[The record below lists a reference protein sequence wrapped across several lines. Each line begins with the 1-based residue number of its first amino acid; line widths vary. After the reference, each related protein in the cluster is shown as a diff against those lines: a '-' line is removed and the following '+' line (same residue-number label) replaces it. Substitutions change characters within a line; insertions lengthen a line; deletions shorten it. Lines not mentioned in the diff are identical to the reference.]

1 MKQFFLVVAV
11 ALAATHLAHSQEFA
25 GTVVDAET
33 GEPIVY
39 ASVGVVEQ
47 TLGTLTDT
55 VGHFGLNVL
64 PQHDNDTLR
73 ISCIGYHSISMSVA
87 EARRQNLFSLKLSEN
102 LLPEVVVL
110 PIKIKTRTI
119 GRTSNKGSMLI
130 TTDGVDGVGKEL
142 GLPFKTKKRTWVK
155 NVSFAIVECDSV
167 LRRMPFRLNIYT
179 KQGNENT
186 NNLMYSTKFLYTK
199 EAMIDGRFTYSL
211 PTPLMLEKGE
221 YVIAIEFLENF
232 PNHKFHMR
240 TGIMTG
246 HTYYRYAPQTSW
258 KKIPLGSTLAVE
270 LMEEN

>member
-110 PIKIKTRTI
+110 PIKTKTRTI

-142 GLPFKTKKRTWVK
+142 GLPFKTNKRAWVK
-155 NVSFAIVECDSV
+155 NVSFAIVECDSM
-167 LRRMPFRLNIYT
+167 LRRMPFRLNIYK
-179 KQGNENT
+179 KQGNEYF
-186 NNLMYSTKFLYTK
+186 NNLVLPIEFLYTK
-199 EAMIDGRFTYSL
+199 DAIVDGRFTFDL
-211 PTPLMLEKGE
+211 PTPVAIEKGE
-221 YVIAIEFLENF
+221 YLIAIEFLENF
-232 PNHKFHMR
+232 PNHKFHMP

-246 HTYYRYAPQTSW
+246 HTYYRYAPQSSW
-258 KKIPLGSTLAVE
+258 KKIPLGSTMAVE
-270 LMEEN
+270 LIEAK